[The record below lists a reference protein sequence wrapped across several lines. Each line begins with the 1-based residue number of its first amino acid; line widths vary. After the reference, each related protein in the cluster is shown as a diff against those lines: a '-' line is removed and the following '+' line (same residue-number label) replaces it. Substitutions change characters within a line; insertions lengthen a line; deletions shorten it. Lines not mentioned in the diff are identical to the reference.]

1 MCAHSELLLVVL
13 VHRSRLRRAPALKIT
28 HIKDCVRLPPVQFG
42 EVQLLASTFARL
54 LVGSICARLLSAAMS
69 ATQLRARLERLF
81 CEIQEVVDMARG
93 GVCTSLHASV
103 AV

>member
-1 MCAHSELLLVVL
+1 MCADSELLLVLL
-13 VHRSRLRRAPALKIT
+13 VNSSRLRRAPALKIA

-42 EVQLLASTFARL
+42 EVELLASTFARL
-54 LVGSICARLLSAAMS
+54 LIGSMCARLLSATMP

-81 CEIQEVVDMARG
+81 SEIQEVVDMARG
-93 GVCTSLHASV
+93 GVCTSLHLSV